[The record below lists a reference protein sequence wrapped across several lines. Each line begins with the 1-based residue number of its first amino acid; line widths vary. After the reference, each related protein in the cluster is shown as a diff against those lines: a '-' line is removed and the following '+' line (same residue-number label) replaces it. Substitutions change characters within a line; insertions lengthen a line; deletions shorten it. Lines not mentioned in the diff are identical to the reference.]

1 MLFTYQTIADSLV
14 CCDTIEEGSWINLIN
29 PTEME
34 INKVVEA
41 TGLDYDF
48 LKYALDDEESPRIE
62 VEDDQTLL
70 IINIPIIEKGDI
82 LYETIPLGIVLNDDY
97 IVTVC
102 LEDANLF
109 QEITSGRIKDIATF
123 KKTRFIISLFHRKT
137 NLFLRYLRDI
147 HRRNSEI
154 EASLHQSMRNE
165 KLISLLNLQK
175 SLVYFST
182 SLRANAKVLE
192 RLLRG
197 KAVKMY
203 EEDEDLLEDV
213 IIENRQA
220 IEMADVYSNI
230 LSSTM
235 NSAAALIS
243 NNLTIVMKFLTAITI
258 ILAIPTLIASIWGMN
273 VPLPLQHSSYGFLIL
288 VLASLLACILG
299 AWFLIKKDMF

>member
-273 VPLPLQHSSYGFLIL
+273 VPLPLQNSPYGFLIL

>member
-1 MLFTYQTIADSLV
+1 MLFTYQTVNDTLTY
-14 CCDTIEEGSWINLIN
+14 CDEIEKGSWVNLIN
-29 PTEME
+29 PTETE
-34 INKVVEA
+34 IRQVVDA

-62 VEDDQTLL
+62 IEEDQTLI

-97 IVTVC
+97 IVTVS

-109 QEITSGRIKDIATF
+109 QEITAGRIKDIATF
-123 KKTRFIISLFHRKT
+123 KKTRFIISLIHRKT

-192 RLLRG
+192 KLLRG

-230 LSSTM
+230 LASTM
-235 NSAAALIS
+235 NSASALIS
-243 NNLTIVMKFLTAITI
+243 NNLAIVMKFLTAITI
-258 ILAIPTLIASIWGMN
+258 ILALPTLIASLWGMN
-273 VPLPLQHSSYGFLIL
+273 VPLPWANNPYGFLIL
-288 VLASLLACILG
+288 CVICLISCILG